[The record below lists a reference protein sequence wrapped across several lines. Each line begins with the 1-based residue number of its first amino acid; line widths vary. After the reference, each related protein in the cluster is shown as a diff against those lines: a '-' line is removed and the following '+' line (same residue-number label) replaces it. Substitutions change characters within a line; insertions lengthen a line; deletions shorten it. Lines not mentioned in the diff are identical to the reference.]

1 MTNLL
6 SAQFVKTEQPT
17 FKWHALLLNETC
29 VKEQDANFRYDFRN
43 DCASQRASNLLEF
56 QKFICRRIASF
67 RAPIGELSPLIYFG
81 AIFFLA
87 DSVNI
92 RCADTAWSFMGES
105 PGTVWA
111 TRRPLDEIVLQM
123 RAGGQIWGK
132 MK

>member
-1 MTNLL
+1 MTCL
-6 SAQFVKTEQPT
+6 
-17 FKWHALLLNETC
+17 
-29 VKEQDANFRYDFRN
+29 KEQGANFWYEFGN